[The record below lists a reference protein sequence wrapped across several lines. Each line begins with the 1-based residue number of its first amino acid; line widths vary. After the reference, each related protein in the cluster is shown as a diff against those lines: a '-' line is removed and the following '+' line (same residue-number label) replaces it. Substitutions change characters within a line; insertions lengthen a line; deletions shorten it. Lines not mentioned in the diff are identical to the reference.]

1 MSTQTDNF
9 VTPRAPVEANNMR
22 HQRQEDERQ
31 QKRVNGEVTRRPSEQ
46 SRGLLS
52 AIPNKQQPE
61 NNEQEG
67 IITTNNGK
75 SLLDLQQSVSLDN
88 LHIRGISQSIGCKS
102 WNIKVVFLF
111 IIKFNVSA
119 SRKDKKK
126 VWIFYNTAAIRSSK

>member
-1 MSTQTDNF
+1 M
-9 VTPRAPVEANNMR
+9 TPRAPVGAKNMR

-67 IITTNNGK
+67 IITANNGK

-88 LHIRGISQSIGCKS
+88 LHIRGILQSMRS